1 MDPNCNE
8 VTVERLEKVS
18 AFLFLFF
25 FFHFLTKGLVL
36 LKTNTTFPLISVLP
50 ELYPQHVWLG
60 NLKQGFLI
68 ASKDSSGLFCAQP
81 AGIGYRKESD
91 KQDQVYRHI
100 RYWIMQIPTEFK
112 LLWIV
117 LALL

>member
-18 AFLFLFF
+18 AFLFLF

-50 ELYPQHVWLG
+50 ELYPQHV
-60 NLKQGFLI
+60 
-68 ASKDSSGLFCAQP
+68 
-81 AGIGYRKESD
+81 
-91 KQDQVYRHI
+91 
-100 RYWIMQIPTEFK
+100 
-112 LLWIV
+112 
-117 LALL
+117 